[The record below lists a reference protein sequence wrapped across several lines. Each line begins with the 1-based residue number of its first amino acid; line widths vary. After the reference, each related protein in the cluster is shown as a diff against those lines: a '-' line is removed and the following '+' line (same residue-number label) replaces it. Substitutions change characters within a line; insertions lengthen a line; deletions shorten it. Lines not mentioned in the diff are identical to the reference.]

1 MADVDV
7 AAVRSYTTEST
18 PEVVYCGDFATLV
31 PDNPSATSA
40 TNRVIAFLETPPT
53 PAAAPV
59 VPSTE
64 TPADDDDDDP
74 RPPSPSTL
82 ADEPYHRRFLSLELP
97 SPPSAPLAPETGS
110 AASSFS
116 STTSDHPTPAAPRG
130 HYRLSLDILPEGPAS
145 SWRIGKGSRNKH
157 VTEHDTQRGVD
168 ILLVPPN
175 EHHGSG
181 VANVHALLSIHPLS
195 GALMLRSTSSHPV
208 LYLSAAEDGGDV
220 VLCRGEQTVIFKAVN
235 RLRFGALDYI
245 LTMRVEVESHFQ
257 VLRDQFITTILE
269 APSPPH
275 PKLDVMPQPYHH
287 KAAGCI
293 MHKPISTGAFG
304 MVRSA
309 VSSSTGN
316 PLAVKRLS
324 VKNSRDTHAIR
335 LEVRIAQLFRHDRPG
350 TGPESGVIPVL
361 SSWCEHNQ
369 QPPCGNAP
377 EDVFLAMPLALADF
391 SSTDWPSV
399 AMADRLALFRGTLAG
414 LARIHAAG
422 IMHRDI
428 SPKNLLVC
436 SYNPPVAAI
445 CDFGKATESR
455 RSTTT
460 TIGPV
465 PTVAPEVWTASPRR
479 PYGPALDVW
488 SLGYAWLST
497 FALLNHVLSSAG
509 STKTDE
515 SRCRGIQRTLDHQVR
530 KGHVPQS
537 LGALIR
543 SMLAHDPNVRCSAAQ
558 ALEHSVWDP
567 PPSAS
572 HPVVDRVGVSDGPND
587 GQGPAKRP
595 RLLTPEPDQVP
606 IGRAAD
612 TLTLPDTQ
620 SWGR

>member
-1 MADVDV
+1 MADVDGV
-7 AAVRSYTTEST
+7 AVRSYTTEAT

-31 PDNPSATSA
+31 PENASATSA
-40 TNRVIAFLETPPT
+40 LNAVVAFLETGT
-53 PAAAPV
+53 TTATATAASDDQSH
-59 VPSTE
+59 PS
-64 TPADDDDDDP
+64 
-74 RPPSPSTL
+74 STSTS
-82 ADEPYHRRFLSLELP
+82 AEEPYHRRFLSLELP
-97 SPPSAPLAPETGS
+97 SPPSPSLAPETES
-110 AASSFS
+110 PASSFS
-116 STTSDHPTPAAPRG
+116 STTSDRPTPAARG

-157 VTEHDTQRGVD
+157 VTEHNTQRGVD

-181 VANVHALLSIHPLS
+181 VANVHALLAIHPLS

-208 LYLSAAEDGGDV
+208 IYLSAAEDGGDV

-269 APSPPH
+269 APALPH

-287 KAAGCI
+287 KAAGYI

-309 VSSSTGN
+309 IDSSTGN
-316 PLAVKRLS
+316 PLAVKRIS
-324 VKNSRDTHAIR
+324 IKNKRDTHAIH
-335 LEVRIAQLFRHDRPG
+335 LEVRIAQLFRHDGPG
-350 TGPESGVIPVL
+350 TGAESGVIPVL

-369 QPPCGNAP
+369 RPPCGSAP
-377 EDVFLAMPLALADF
+377 EDAFLAMPLALADF
-391 SSTDWPSV
+391 GDTDWPSID
-399 AMADRLALFRGTLAG
+399 MTDRLALFRGTLVG

-436 SYNPPVAAI
+436 SYNPPIAAI
-445 CDFGKATESR
+445 CDFGKATQSR
-455 RSTTT
+455 HSTTT
-460 TIGPV
+460 AIGPI
-465 PTVAPEVWTASPRR
+465 PMVAPEVWTASPRR
-479 PYGPALDVW
+479 PYGPALDIW

-497 FALLNHVLSSAG
+497 FGPLNWVLSSAG
-509 STKTDE
+509 NAKTDE
-515 SRCRGIQRTLDHQVR
+515 SRCRGIHRVLDDRAR
-530 KGHVPQS
+530 KGEVPRR
-537 LGALIR
+537 LGALMQ
-543 SMLAHDPNVRCSAAQ
+543 SMLAYEPSQRCTAAQ

-567 PPSAS
+567 PPIAS
-572 HPVVDRVGVSDGPND
+572 RPVVDLAGVSD

-595 RLLTPEPDQVP
+595 RLLTPEPEHTP
-606 IGRAAD
+606 KGRAAD
-612 TLTLPDTQ
+612 TPLLPDTQ